1 MRSWIFD
8 SVCMALESILVCL
21 SIRFFFFLVCLSNK
35 FISAFY
41 DSKLLFSLPLLLRLP
56 VFHTCLHLTCHR
68 RLPNDHAEC
77 IQSYLS
83 ATSISMICILDE
95 LARVFKVS
103 VFRFNRFSLL
113 FSSHFFYL
121 FHLFLLSFGRV
132 GVFFKYLFLYFFFKG
147 DFYNSYISVTY
158 EKKKKIYSYFLY

>member
-1 MRSWIFD
+1 MYGFGID
-8 SVCMALESILVCL
+8 SCL
-21 SIRFFFFLVCLSNK
+21 FINNIYIFFLVCLSNK

-113 FSSHFFYL
+113 FSFHFL
-121 FHLFLLSFGRV
+121 FILFVSIIFWKGGGHFL
-132 GVFFKYLFLYFFFKG
+132 YIFLYFYFQRGFFE
-147 DFYNSYISVTY
+147 FFICFSYFL
-158 EKKKKIYSYFLY
+158 KKHFCSYFLY